1 MERLLAQRPPRPHA
15 SKRRKARNADDA
27 NTLDSLRP
35 IQRPDL
41 VRMVVER
48 LGARIIA
55 GEFDASG
62 LLPAECRL
70 GETYQVSRT
79 VVREAMRVLAAQRLV
94 EVSQGR
100 RPRVRPVDSQAVMET
115 FHIFLKRADHSLLDL
130 IEVRRPLEATIAALA
145 AQRATPDHI
154 RAMEDVL
161 REAASARGLKSLIEA
176 DLRFHELLAEATGN
190 PIFLL
195 LLQTLVGSMRQ
206 SRQKTIARSG
216 VQKTIL
222 DHAALLEAVRRHD
235 SEAARQTMLDHL
247 TDAELDL
254 RTLE

>member
-1 MERLLAQRPPRPHA
+1 MERLIERRPRRPGA
-15 SKRRKARNADDA
+15 SKRPKGRNA
-27 NTLDSLRP
+27 TLDSLRP

-41 VRMVVER
+41 VRTVVEGLR
-48 LGARIIA
+48 ERIIA
-55 GEFDASG
+55 GEFDAQG
-62 LLPAECRL
+62 MLPAECRL

-100 RPRVRPVDSQAVMET
+100 RPRVRPADSQAVMET
-115 FHIFLKRADHSLLDL
+115 FHTFLKRADHSLLDL

-145 AQRATPDHI
+145 AQRATPEHI
-154 RAMEDVL
+154 QAMEAVL
-161 REAASARGLKSLIEA
+161 LEAASSRGLKHPVES

-195 LLQTLVGSMRQ
+195 LLQTLAGSMRQ
-206 SRQKTIARSG
+206 SRRKTIARSG

-222 DHAALLEAVRRHD
+222 DHTTLLETVRRHD
-235 SEAARQTMLDHL
+235 PDAARQTMLDHL

-254 RTLE
+254 RTQE